1 MFLVHDRHFTSKT
14 TSPAKRLLGALRR
27 TEGPSEKD
35 LALAC
40 AARPGPPRSA
50 GRGVLGAAPV
60 AHKASASVVPT
71 AVVPEKT
78 LPLGNKVA
86 LKQHGGGGVIP
97 ASEALLPPRPVLRRR
112 SESTRAR
119 SWAGSVSFVSGSA
132 NFEWKSFSFFNTIL
146 ELLR

>member
-1 MFLVHDRHFTSKT
+1 MGLKDRSDPVFLVHDRHFTLKT
-14 TSPAKRLLGALRR
+14 TSPAERLLGALRR
-27 TEGPSEKD
+27 TEGPSEKA

-86 LKQHGGGGVIP
+86 LKQHGRGGVIP
-97 ASEALLPPRPVLRRR
+97 ASEALLPPRPASPSRVHAGTVL
-112 SESTRAR
+112 
-119 SWAGSVSFVSGSA
+119 GGLG
-132 NFEWKSFSFFNTIL
+132 FFCKWL
-146 ELLR
+146 C

>member
-1 MFLVHDRHFTSKT
+1 MFLVHDRHFTSKM

-86 LKQHGGGGVIP
+86 LKQHGGGGSSQP
-97 ASEALLPPRPVLRRR
+97 ARPSCRPAPSCVAVPSPRGHGPG
-112 SESTRAR
+112 RAR
-119 SWAGSVSFVSGSA
+119 F
-132 NFEWKSFSFFNTIL
+132 
-146 ELLR
+146 LL

>member
-86 LKQHGGGGVIP
+86 LKQHGGGGHPSQRGPP
-97 ASEALLPPRPVLRRR
+97 AAPPRPASPSRVHAGTVL
-112 SESTRAR
+112 
-119 SWAGSVSFVSGSA
+119 GGLG
-132 NFEWKSFSFFNTIL
+132 FFCKWL
-146 ELLR
+146 C